1 MREAGFDVV
10 EFVARV
16 SNVMGLESTRAA
28 AEGYIAW
35 IENIPLFQESIELGL
50 TTNAELKSMVDGIR
64 QWGEH
69 PDAYL
74 SSRQS
79 PRDRGEERSVVVVVG
94 VEFESPGD
102 YREPRNRDPCS
113 RCMTGRSS
121 RSKSLRM
128 DRSPGHNR
136 LRRTRAVPR
145 RYIAD
150 RRCRCRRERHRL
162 VSGSDCCS
170 GSFRTAVLAAGA
182 AATVSV

>member
-50 TTNAELKSMVDGIR
+50 TTDAELKSMVDGIR

-74 SSRQS
+74 SVARAHAI
-79 PRDRGEERSVVVVVG
+79 G
-94 VEFESPGD
+94 V
-102 YREPRNRDPCS
+102 
-113 RCMTGRSS
+113 
-121 RSKSLRM
+121 KS
-128 DRSPGHNR
+128 GQ
-136 LRRTRAVPR
+136 
-145 RYIAD
+145 
-150 RRCRCRRERHRL
+150 
-162 VSGSDCCS
+162 
-170 GSFRTAVLAAGA
+170 
-182 AATVSV
+182 